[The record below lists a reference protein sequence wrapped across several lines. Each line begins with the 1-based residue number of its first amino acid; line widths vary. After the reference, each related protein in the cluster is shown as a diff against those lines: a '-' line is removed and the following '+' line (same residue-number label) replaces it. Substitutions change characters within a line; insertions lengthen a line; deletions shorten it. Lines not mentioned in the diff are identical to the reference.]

1 MSQQTL
7 YLLHW
12 IFGITAVGLMAYG
25 VICQMTDSDVR
36 KAGTVIGD
44 KRPEHPEAYQRRIF

>member
-1 MSQQTL
+1 MSQHTL